1 MMETLKVWLFRNLAM
16 ITGKT
21 GLILGGLSSLMIIPL
36 APELK
41 EDMLDSWR
49 MAVSAAKKYHFM

>member
-1 MMETLKVWLFRNLAM
+1 MMETLKLWLFRNLAI

-21 GLILGGLSSLMIIPL
+21 GLILVGLSNLMIIPL

-41 EDMLDSWR
+41 EDMLDNWR
-49 MAVSAAKKYHFM
+49 IAVSEAKKFRFM

>member
-1 MMETLKVWLFRNLAM
+1 MMETLKLWLFRNLAL

-41 EDMLDSWR
+41 ENMLDSWR
-49 MAVSAAKKYHFM
+49 IAVSAAKNYRL

>member
-21 GLILGGLSSLMIIPL
+21 GLILGGLSSLLIIPL

-41 EDMLDSWR
+41 GDMLDSWH
-49 MAVSAAKKYHFM
+49 MAVSAAKKYRFM